1 MQIRAIRVS
10 ELRTSPRRPALRWWD
25 VALRWVAGVLAV
37 AALGQTAL
45 HLVPPRLATSERTLS
60 IARKHLVQAKELS
73 DFDFLAADPVWRGKP
88 LKTLLEHVEL
98 AHYNRELINWKLEDA
113 AYRQFVLSAEIEP
126 EADGGLDWRRP
137 LWENFYPRIRKEQS
151 PDEAAET
158 VVRFLRERVTIAPGQ
173 GWPATVRESWERQI
187 TDEQGV

>member
-1 MQIRAIRVS
+1 M
-10 ELRTSPRRPALRWWD
+10 
-25 VALRWVAGVLAV
+25 LA
-37 AALGQTAL
+37 
-45 HLVPPRLATSERTLS
+45 
-60 IARKHLVQAKELS
+60 
-73 DFDFLAADPVWRGKP
+73 
-88 LKTLLEHVEL
+88 
-98 AHYNRELINWKLEDA
+98 
-113 AYRQFVLSAEIEP
+113 AEIEP

-187 TDEQGV
+187 TDERGFEALYAAALRSVGVPARLNALRQAELLLNGKWQSAPRPVVGEVSIEGLKLGLKG